1 MSDTM
6 IVGNPNG
13 QETEVAEK
21 TEAPV
26 AANREGEGDTAF
38 RPAPKPRFTFGQLA
52 SLLNPELRKI
62 AKEIGLTGFSAL
74 RKDDLIIAI
83 IRAQAEELN
92 YRFGGGTL
100 EILPEG
106 YGFLRPKGLLPS
118 DHDVYV
124 SASQIR
130 RFGLRNGDVIWGL
143 VRPPRDSEH
152 YEALLRVEM
161 VNFSDPE
168 AARRRPHFN
177 AITPIFPDEKL
188 ALETEQRDISTR
200 LVDLFAPIG
209 KGQRALLVS
218 PPKAGKT
225 TLLKKIANAV
235 TVNYPDIILMVLL
248 IDERP
253 EEVTDMSRSVDGEII
268 ASTFDRPADEHIR
281 VASLALEKAKR
292 LVEMGKDVVLLLDS
306 ITRLARASNLVV
318 PPSGRTLSGGMD
330 PAALYFPKRF
340 FGAARNIE
348 EGGSLTIIGTALVDT
363 GSRMDEVIYEE
374 FKGTGNMEL
383 HLSRKLAEQRIFPAI
398 DITKSGTRREEL
410 LFDEDE
416 LSRLW
421 LLRRRIVNVDESGAL
436 NLIIDKLK
444 QSPTNRD
451 FLQTIKKA

>member
-1 MSDTM
+1 MPENILEKDLSEQTPEIREQESAESPSADTPPEA
-6 IVGNPNG
+6 V
-13 QETEVAEK
+13 ETVQK
-21 TEAPV
+21 
-26 AANREGEGDTAF
+26 
-38 RPAPKPRFTFGQLA
+38 PAPRHTFGHLA
-52 SLLNPELRKI
+52 NQLNPELRRI
-62 AKEIGLTGFSAL
+62 AKDLSVSGLSSL
-74 RKDDLIIAI
+74 RKDDLIVAI
-83 IRAQAEELN
+83 LRAQAEELN

-168 AARRRPHFN
+168 TARRRPHFS
-177 AITPIFPDEKL
+177 AITPIFPDEML
-188 ALETEQRDISTR
+188 VLETDPKEISTR
-200 LVDLFAPIG
+200 LVDLFSPIG

-235 TVNYPDIILMVLL
+235 AVNYPDIILMVLL

-253 EEVTDMSRSVDGEII
+253 EEVTDMARSVDGEII
-268 ASTFDRPADEHIR
+268 ASTFDRPADEHLR
-281 VASLALEKAKR
+281 VANLALEKAKR
-292 LVEMGKDVVLLLDS
+292 LVEVGKDVVLLLDS

-383 HLSRKLAEQRIFPAI
+383 HLSRKLSEQRIFPAM

-410 LFDEDE
+410 LLNEDD
-416 LSRLW
+416 LSRVW
-421 LLRRRIVNVDESGAL
+421 LLRRRIMNVDESGAL

-444 QSPTNRD
+444 QSPTNKD
-451 FLQTIKKA
+451 FLLTIKKS